1 MRWTPQLALLA
12 AASGLALE
20 ACGSGP
26 TARPLGTLP
35 SRIDTTA
42 IRGYTRFLSSDRL
55 AGRATGAPGADLAA
69 HYIASICASLGLKP
83 VSGTYLH
90 PVPLEELSIS
100 AEGTELVVGGPGG
113 RATFGTPEGFVVN
126 AGWGSATSVAGP
138 MVYAESSRDLLA
150 PGAPALQGAVA
161 VVGEMAGPADDDS
174 LRARGA
180 LGLIQLSFDQGR
192 YLAFARSR
200 GSTRLQ
206 LADTSIR
213 RSLAAA
219 LPSVVAGLDFSRRAR
234 VASGGAR
241 VAVLP
246 DSVTARVAYQR
257 RTVQSSNVLCV
268 IEGSEPRTR
277 DTAIAYTAHYDHL
290 GIGLPDASGDSVYNG
305 FSDNAAGVG
314 MLLAIAQA
322 FGPRPGPPPR
332 HSILFL
338 FFTGEEQGLL
348 GSDFFLARPPWP
360 SERIAAVINLDAGAP
375 PARPWSWRIAGGD
388 AKPLGRLAQDVA
400 ADHGWSAT
408 TSPATPN
415 SDYYPFV
422 RAGIPAVFIV
432 PGSGPYQG
440 LSVDSS
446 QALRR
451 RWDRYHQPGDEWFA
465 EFPFAG
471 VGRYAEFAYFIGRA
485 VDEGRRDR
493 RAVPPMM

>member
-1 MRWTPQLALLA
+1 MIVVA
-12 AASGLALE
+12 AGGLALP
-20 ACGSGP
+20 ACGTGP
-26 TARPLGTLP
+26 TARAPGTAP
-35 SRIDTTA
+35 SRIDTVG
-42 IRGYTRFLSSDRL
+42 IRGYTQFLASDRL

-69 HYIASICASLGLKP
+69 HYIASLCSSLGLKP
-83 VSGTYLH
+83 VGGAYLH

-100 AEGTELVVGGPGG
+100 PEGTALVVSGPGG
-113 RATFGTPEGFVVN
+113 RLPYSMPDGFVVN
-126 AGWGSATSVAGP
+126 AGWGPTAAFAGP
-138 MVYAESSRDLLA
+138 MVYGESSRDLLA
-150 PGAPALQGAVA
+150 PGAPAVSGAVV
-161 VVGEMAGPADDDS
+161 VVGEVAGPADDDS

-180 LGLIQLSFDQGR
+180 VGLVQLSSDRGQ
-192 YLAFARSR
+192 YLTFARSR
-200 GSTRLQ
+200 GLSRLQ
-206 LADTSIR
+206 LADTGIS
-213 RSLAAA
+213 RSLEAA
-219 LPSVVAGLDFSRRAR
+219 LPSVLGGLDFSRRVLGAAGGTR
-234 VASGGAR
+234 VAA
-241 VAVLP
+241 LP
-246 DSVTARVAYQR
+246 DSVTARVAFR
-257 RTVQSSNVLCV
+257 RRPVRSSNVMCLL
-268 IEGSEPRTR
+268 EGSEARTR
-277 DTAIAYTAHYDHL
+277 DTAIAYSAHYDHL
-290 GIGLPDASGDSVYNG
+290 GIGLPDARGDSIYNG

-314 MLLAIAQA
+314 MLLAIARA

-348 GSDFFLARPPWP
+348 GSDYYVARPPWP
-360 SERIAAVINLDAGAP
+360 TERIAAVINLDAGAP

-388 AKPLGRLAQDVA
+388 RSALGRLAQDVA

-422 RAGIPAVFIV
+422 RTGVPAIFIV

-451 RWDRYHQPGDEWFA
+451 RWDRYHQPGDEWFPD
-465 EFPFAG
+465 FPYAG

-493 RAVPPMM
+493 RGVPPMM